1 MAWNKSLSNW
11 GTTIYAT
18 QFWSNIANNKDKIS
32 DAHLKAFSALKDN
45 PTCIEARQHDPGLD
59 PYCNMDWLNSTENNN
74 GCHLPLP
81 DLSESQE
88 THLPLTI
95 IVPLPAPLAA
105 QSVEAIRQFANSPE
119 MDVSYTG
126 ANSAP
131 YAYLYEFK
139 SGNSHFTVNNITGR
153 VQFAQ
158 WMEVES
164 KDQKE
169 VVDIDQGQK
178 IAELFAREKYPEFW
192 NVSNAR
198 GIKDIS
204 KDMAKTLQGEF
215 LYRGEEVQSTPDK
228 SITTLG
234 EIPGLNGIEVDV
246 SPYTGHVIGYRE
258 DYTPSVI
265 TGTPPVNLTP
275 HITEE
280 QAKKIAEDYFRTLHG
295 EPDTTVT
302 GPELLNLKISNDK
315 NNLPHLEWNF
325 EMIRIQVMGPPD
337 DTFEYKDR
345 VIVSIDAHDGT
356 VLGSF
361 ISDG

>member
-1 MAWNKSLSNW
+1 MLVNKSHGDSYYGKKLLWYESNFEDVSSFSNLNLAIFLACDVGTPDPSHGPIPKIIADKGGHCVMAWNKSLSNW

-169 VVDIDQGQK
+169 VVDIDQG
-178 IAELFAREKYPEFW
+178 
-192 NVSNAR
+192 
-198 GIKDIS
+198 
-204 KDMAKTLQGEF
+204 
-215 LYRGEEVQSTPDK
+215 
-228 SITTLG
+228 
-234 EIPGLNGIEVDV
+234 
-246 SPYTGHVIGYRE
+246 
-258 DYTPSVI
+258 
-265 TGTPPVNLTP
+265 
-275 HITEE
+275 
-280 QAKKIAEDYFRTLHG
+280 
-295 EPDTTVT
+295 
-302 GPELLNLKISNDK
+302 
-315 NNLPHLEWNF
+315 
-325 EMIRIQVMGPPD
+325 
-337 DTFEYKDR
+337 
-345 VIVSIDAHDGT
+345 
-356 VLGSF
+356 
-361 ISDG
+361 